1 MNRIKQTFKEVL
13 TATIPM
19 IVIILILHFTVARF
33 STEMMI
39 SFLAGSVMMM
49 IGLGMFLIGADV
61 SMLRVGSLCGN
72 FLVKKGKL
80 AYTIAFG
87 FVIGTVITVA
97 EPSVQVLA
105 QQVYTASS
113 GLTNNLVL
121 ILLVGI
127 GVGIFLVVALLR
139 IIFQV
144 QLYKILLVGYAI
156 VFTLALFTSDS
167 FLAVSFDAGG
177 VTTGPITVPF
187 ILSLGAGITSSIR
200 TKSGSDDS
208 FGMVAL
214 ASIGPIIA
222 VLLLGVFFR

>member
-1 MNRIKQTFKEVL
+1 MNRIKSTFKEVL

-19 IVIILILHFTVARF
+19 VVIILILHFTVARF
-33 STEMMI
+33 STEMMT
-39 SFLAGSVMMM
+39 SFLAGSLMMM
-49 IGLGMFLIGADV
+49 VGLGLFLIGADV

-72 FLVKKGKL
+72 LLIKKGKL
-80 AYTIAFG
+80 AFTLIFG
-87 FVIGTVITVA
+87 FIIGTVITIA

-113 GLTNNLVL
+113 GLTNNIIL

-139 IIFQV
+139 IIFQI
-144 QLYKILLVGYAI
+144 KLLHLLMGGYAI
-156 VFTLALFTSDS
+156 VFILALFTSDS

-200 TKSGSDDS
+200 TKSGNDDS

-222 VLLLGVFFR
+222 VLLLGVIYR